1 MKSEVF
7 TGDYLISVYDIE
19 NFVKN
24 TKNLSTPELF
34 DLMNQIQGITIETL
48 RERNPIVIKNL
59 GDSNLMIF
67 DTSGINLTISALYSL
82 KSDLEQLLK
91 NRGVAVKVS
100 FSSHCGEISVGSFGI
115 EPFSQTD
122 AFGEGLNRAFLL
134 NGKPYRGRFTI
145 SPELFRKL
153 GADSRKRFHKYT
165 PRIKYTSD

>member
-19 NFVKN
+19 NFVKI

-91 NRGVAVKVS
+91 NRG
-100 FSSHCGEISVGSFGI
+100 
-115 EPFSQTD
+115 
-122 AFGEGLNRAFLL
+122 LL
-134 NGKPYRGRFTI
+134 
-145 SPELFRKL
+145 
-153 GADSRKRFHKYT
+153 
-165 PRIKYTSD
+165 